1 MKFVPD
7 TEYFSRLNKEFKA
20 IMKEIRKA
28 ERIIIFR
35 HTNPDYDALGTQLG
49 LKTYLKE
56 NYPEKEVYAIGDIV
70 NSFVPRIFPYMDEAK
85 PEIFE
90 KPYLAIVVDVADT
103 KRISMMN
110 FKNAT
115 GIIKLDHHPEVEEY
129 ATISCV
135 HPEMAAAGELVT
147 LMLESMQKSHEY
159 ISAEAAR
166 FLFIAIVGD
175 SGRFLFSDV
184 SPMTMRLAAD
194 LMQCGI
200 NKDAIYQ
207 EMYFTSVKEFE
218 FKKWALTHYHIS
230 KGGTCYY
237 VLKDEDLKELG
248 LEPADGK
255 LQISLFRN
263 VEGIDA
269 VASITEYKDES
280 KFRVSLRSSTK
291 IVSKV
296 AQMYNGGGHDF
307 AAGCELKSLDQLDSL
322 IHELDVLSK
331 VKPGE

>member
-1 MKFVPD
+1 M
-7 TEYFSRLNKEFKA
+7 FKK
-20 IMKEIRKA
+20 IYKEIKKYDT
-28 ERIIIFR
+28 IILAR
-35 HTNPDYDALGTQLG
+35 HIGVDPDAMASQLA
-49 LKTYLKE
+49 LKE
-56 NYPEKEVYAIGDIV
+56 AIKLTFPKKKVYAVGNGSSKFSYLGKLDKLEEDWQDFLLIV
-70 NSFVPRIFPYMDEAK
+70 
-85 PEIFE
+85 
-90 KPYLAIVVDVADT
+90 LDT
-103 KRISMMN
+103 PDRKRID
-110 FKNAT
+110 FKDLDKA
-115 GIIKLDHHPEVEEY
+115 GEIIKIDHHPEVEEY